1 MDFSAQYN
9 KSKSS
14 VIAIWHH
21 FDKGLMSTSIFV
33 QKAVKFFE
41 HDEYLLKQVTNGK
54 HSRRRRVDD

>member
-1 MDFSAQYN
+1 
-9 KSKSS
+9 
-14 VIAIWHH
+14 
-21 FDKGLMSTSIFV
+21 MSTSIFV